1 MALDGERLSY
11 KTMRERKL
19 GENRLSKEEY
29 GALRELLKGIEKV
42 EFVGLNTDLQ
52 RSELLKIQMRE
63 IDRESLERIDGLLRG
78 IKYTI
83 STVESST
90 NDFRLRQGEY
100 FDLDPQMRE
109 LVRTLNL
116 AGFHTV
122 PSSCEGHPY
131 FDEKGLK
138 RYGVPY
144 VFFVRFSSDTHDKL
158 KAIINEFNQTS
169 VIKWSVEWWD
179 QRTVL
184 VVRGA
189 PQDAAEMQRIQES
202 IAVLESFVSERR
214 LSSNNGRLLRGIN
227 I

>member
-1 MALDGERLSY
+1 
-11 KTMRERKL
+11 MRERKL
-19 GENRLSKEEY
+19 KEGGLSKEEY
-29 GALRELLKGIEKV
+29 GMLRKSLNSIAGV

-52 RSELLKIQMRE
+52 SPELIKIQMRE
-63 IDRESLERIDGLLRG
+63 ADKESLKRIDGLLRG
-78 IKYTI
+78 IEHGVSTI
-83 STVESST
+83 EGST
-90 NDFRLRQGEY
+90 NDFRSRTGEY
-100 FDLDPQMRE
+100 LGLDPKMRE
-109 LVRTLNL
+109 LIRTLNL

-131 FDEKGLK
+131 VDENGLK

-169 VIKWSVEWWD
+169 MIKWSVEWWD

-189 PQDAAEMQRIQES
+189 PKDVTETQGIRES
-202 IAVLESFVSERR
+202 IALLERFISRKHTLLDNER
-214 LSSNNGRLLRGIN
+214 LSIG
-227 I
+227 